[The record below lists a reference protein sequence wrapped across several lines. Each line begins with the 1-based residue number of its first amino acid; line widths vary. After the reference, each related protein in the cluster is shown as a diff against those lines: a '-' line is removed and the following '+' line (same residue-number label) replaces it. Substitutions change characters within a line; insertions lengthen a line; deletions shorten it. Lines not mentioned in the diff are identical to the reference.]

1 MRVYVAEL
9 RTFARTVSVSPK
21 ILQLHLW
28 SEKFSTKLCLS
39 GPINRLDYQPLF
51 REISQRSLPK
61 SRLDAWGEPL
71 LISANQKLACTNPS
85 GINYMFWLRRY
96 SLNRPVRGLQWF
108 KIGNIQDCDNEK
120 CSRSWRMGILSFSTA
135 WVRKL
140 HWFSS
145 WRQGQNTVFKSIAI
159 AIFSSY
165 FANVRASK
173 NSSRSFESTAEFI
186 AGKTRGP
193 LRPTES

>member
-1 MRVYVAEL
+1 M
-9 RTFARTVSVSPK
+9 FALLTHAADLNK
-21 ILQLHLW
+21 
-28 SEKFSTKLCLS
+28 
-39 GPINRLDYQPLF
+39 GRLDYQPLF

-61 SRLDAWGEPL
+61 SQLDAWGEPL

-96 SLNRPVRGLQWF
+96 SLTRPVRGLQCF

-120 CSRSWRMGILSFSTA
+120 CSRSWRMGIVSFSTA

-140 HWFSS
+140 HWFSG
-145 WRQGQNTVFKSIAI
+145 WHQGQNMVFKSIAI

-173 NSSRSFESTAEFI
+173 IPQDHLKVLLSLLLAKRGGRWGRLRAKAAEDFVDDSPVEFKLTSI
-186 AGKTRGP
+186 I
-193 LRPTES
+193 